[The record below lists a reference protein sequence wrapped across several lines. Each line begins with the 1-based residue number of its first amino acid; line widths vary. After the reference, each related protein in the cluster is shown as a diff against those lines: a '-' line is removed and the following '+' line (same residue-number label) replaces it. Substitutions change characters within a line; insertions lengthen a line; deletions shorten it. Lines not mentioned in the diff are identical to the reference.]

1 MSGEVSC
8 LVWRFCRVRV
18 LSASE
23 HVEKKLWSK
32 HEIVKSSKWNE
43 FYGEWLALFW
53 YILMIFWCKAEMLLV
68 IPVVSPQKLFLRY
81 RLCLAMITTCRES
94 GLVELDMESAR
105 FGWPVGE
112 RPLFLTHKTSN
123 WAAFYWILKRIDI
136 CAAAPKRVELIWA
149 WSQGTKGLSSHTI
162 EFFYFQSQQQTKFA
176 LDLILRRQHS
186 PKNKMFEDGSDFQT
200 LSIDLPD
207 SVRTAQELQALM
219 EVSVLQSPFLNSWR
233 DHPSEVL
240 HWSLMFAPLAERS
253 PAWQLCILH
262 YFAVCSPK
270 KQVLD
275 RAILSGNEPTQT
287 PLRSGAQQNGVKAV
301 LTRQERLHAQDGV
314 HRSCCT

>member
-136 CAAAPKRVELIWA
+136 CAAAPKRVELY
-149 WSQGTKGLSSHTI
+149 LSLVSRDKRTVITYHWVLL
-162 EFFYFQSQQQTKFA
+162 F
-176 LDLILRRQHS
+176 
-186 PKNKMFEDGSDFQT
+186 
-200 LSIDLPD
+200 SI
-207 SVRTAQELQALM
+207 STANE
-219 EVSVLQSPFLNSWR
+219 
-233 DHPSEVL
+233 
-240 HWSLMFAPLAERS
+240 
-253 PAWQLCILH
+253 
-262 YFAVCSPK
+262 VCSWF
-270 KQVLD
+270 D
-275 RAILSGNEPTQT
+275 SSAPTQ
-287 PLRSGAQQNGVKAV
+287 SKK
-301 LTRQERLHAQDGV
+301 
-314 HRSCCT
+314 

>member
-105 FGWPVGE
+105 FGWPCWRAPFVSD
-112 RPLFLTHKTSN
+112 PQ
-123 WAAFYWILKRIDI
+123 DI
-136 CAAAPKRVELIWA
+136 K
-149 WSQGTKGLSSHTI
+149 LSSI
-162 EFFYFQSQQQTKFA
+162 L
-176 LDLILRRQHS
+176 LDSEENRHLCGCT
-186 PKNKMFEDGSDFQT
+186 ETGWAY
-200 LSIDLPD
+200 LSLVSRDK
-207 SVRTAQELQALM
+207 RT
-219 EVSVLQSPFLNSWR
+219 VITYHWVLLFSISTAN
-233 DHPSEVL
+233 E
-240 HWSLMFAPLAERS
+240 
-253 PAWQLCILH
+253 
-262 YFAVCSPK
+262 VCSWF
-270 KQVLD
+270 D
-275 RAILSGNEPTQT
+275 SSAPTQ
-287 PLRSGAQQNGVKAV
+287 SKK
-301 LTRQERLHAQDGV
+301 
-314 HRSCCT
+314 